1 MDRFLNIGHCPGPGL
16 YSVGQDLRVFEQKIV
31 SNRSIF
37 DASNSQERLKLP
49 EMQAVCRLWVVLG
62 CLCVC
67 VRLPVA
73 RCWFFAGARWSEAA
87 LSAGSQVCA
96 PRRRPETNQV

>member
-37 DASNSQERLKLP
+37 DASISQERLKLP
-49 EMQAVCRLWVVLG
+49 EMQAVV
-62 CLCVC
+62 CLH
-67 VRLPVA
+67 RFQ
-73 RCWFFAGARWSEAA
+73 RSA
-87 LSAGSQVCA
+87 LFLFSPGT
-96 PRRRPETNQV
+96 RR